1 MTAFTPKKL
10 PLEETVGEKLR
21 QARHYKNLKIEDVAK
36 RLHIRKEYLSAL
48 EEENFD
54 RLPTGLYSKNFLKEY
69 ASFLGLR
76 ANDLLKN
83 WRLSSAGGYPA
94 DPFSQKVVKKNK
106 FIIFPRIIRNALI
119 ATAVLICFLYLT
131 FYFKKVLFPPTLT
144 IIEPEKNMLTT
155 DDSILIRG
163 ETEPEAEIKI
173 NGEIVLNNDNG
184 SFSQS
189 VNLKKG
195 LNNIIITAK
204 KKYSREEAITRQ
216 ILVE

>member
-36 RLHIRKEYLSAL
+36 RLNIRKEYLSAL
-48 EEENFD
+48 EEEDFD
-54 RLPTGLYSKNFLKEY
+54 RLPTGLYSKKFLKEY

-76 ANDLLKN
+76 TNDLLKN
-83 WRLSSAGGYPA
+83 WRLSSEGGYPA

-106 FIIFPRIIRNALI
+106 FIIFPRIIRNILI
-119 ATAVLICFLYLT
+119 AAAVLICFLYLT
-131 FYFKKVLFPPTLT
+131 FYFKKIIFPPTLN

-155 DDSILIRG
+155 KDSILIKG
-163 ETEPEAEIKI
+163 ETEPGAEIKI

-184 SFSQS
+184 NFSQS
-189 VNLKKG
+189 INLKKG
-195 LNNIIITAK
+195 LNNIVITAK
-204 KKYSREEAITRQ
+204 KKYSREKIVNRQ